1 MGVVEVTEHGVDC
14 HCRLSTSGNNKSE
27 KLFSPIKSK
36 MKVLKKIKKRM
47 GLG

>member
-1 MGVVEVTEHGVDC
+1 MGVVDVTEHGADC
-14 HCRLSTSGNNKSE
+14 HCRLSTSGSNKSE
-27 KLFSPIKSK
+27 KIFSPIKSK